1 MKPIDCIFYVILNDK
16 VNRVSIME
24 LQIKVAS

>member
-1 MKPIDCIFYVILNDK
+1 MKPIDCIFYIILDDK
-16 VNRVSIME
+16 VNRVSVIE